1 MNGYGLE
8 LAVITFFIIGIFHP
22 IVIKAEYHFTRRCW
36 PVFLAAGVLLIGGS
50 FFAENI
56 MVSCILGV
64 AGCSCL
70 WSIKELFEQHNRVK
84 KGWFP
89 ANPKREVGESKDR
102 EPQKSQ
108 ESNKIG

>member
-56 MVSCILGV
+56 MVSGEPE
-64 AGCSCL
+64 AGSGK
-70 WSIKELFEQHNRVK
+70 IK
-84 KGWFP
+84 GSGT
-89 ANPKREVGESKDR
+89 A
-102 EPQKSQ
+102 
-108 ESNKIG
+108 KITGIK

>member
-1 MNGYGLE
+1 MNGYGLA

-70 WSIKELFEQHNRVK
+70 WSIKELFEQHNAGQVVG
-84 KGWFP
+84 KGHRRHGQLRPGICF
-89 ANPKREVGESKDR
+89 
-102 EPQKSQ
+102 
-108 ESNKIG
+108 